1 MEKAKGSS
9 ISRMPTISTANQK
22 MDGMVLKA
30 KFEGLDDRNL
40 WEVEVGTDDGS
51 MLKVKLDVNSGAGLS
66 SG

>member
-1 MEKAKGSS
+1 
-9 ISRMPTISTANQK
+9 

-51 MLKVKLDVNSGAGLS
+51 MLKVKLDVNSGAVLS
-66 SG
+66 S